1 MTKMDEE
8 DPIAEGKQG
17 ARTDRA
23 LLAESREQSRSKIA
37 GISLS
42 RRLTAGKERASLLGI

>member
-1 MTKMDEE
+1 MAKMDEK
-8 DPIAEGKQG
+8 DRIAEG
-17 ARTDRA
+17 TDRA

-42 RRLTAGKERASLLGI
+42 GRLTAGKERASLLLGI